1 MARPPSIQRLFLR
14 ARPTRQLQ
22 QNTTTISS
30 CRHLAAYYTTT
41 LSQQKQKQSRTKLP
55 STQKRTF
62 LSSFIPSPPS
72 PNNNSNGNSNSRIL
86 TATRTLPYPPQPLFG
101 VISSVESYSD
111 FLPFL
116 TSSTVTA
123 RDPETNYPTRA
134 YLTVGYG
141 PLSETFTSKVDC
153 DPRKWVVEARSGER
167 FKDATTGSAGGNGV
181 STGGL
186 SSGLGALA
194 GFAGFPGADEGIFEY
209 LSTRWELVPE
219 GQSSTAASTGSGV
232 QPKTTVKLEIRF
244 EFKNQMYA
252 KMMGAVEGQMAGI
265 MIEAFEKRIRE
276 VHG

>member
-1 MARPPSIQRLFLR
+1 MARPPSIQQLPLR
-14 ARPTRQLQ
+14 AGPAHQLRR
-22 QNTTTISS
+22 NTILSS
-30 CRHLAAYYTTT
+30 RRHLATYYTAPHRT
-41 LSQQKQKQSRTKLP
+41 LSQQLQQQGRTKFSP
-55 STQKRTF
+55 SQRRTF

-72 PNNNSNGNSNSRIL
+72 PNNNSNGNSNSRTL
-86 TATRTLPYPPQPLFG
+86 TATRTLLYPPQPLFR

-123 RDPETNYPTRA
+123 RDPETNHPTRA

-153 DPRKWVVEARSGER
+153 DPSKWVVEARSGER
-167 FKDATTGSAGGNGV
+167 FKDTATGNAGGNGV

-219 GQSSTAASTGSGV
+219 GEPGSTGSGG
-232 QPKTTVKLEIRF
+232 QPRTTVKLEIRF

-265 MIEAFEKRIRE
+265 MIEAFEKRVRE